1 MHETKSG
8 GGTRV
13 GTDEDHKKWRNAKK
27 VRETKAGIAFV
38 CKRVCDVRPDGWMV
52 RGAKTE

>member
-38 CKRVCDVRPDGWMV
+38 CKRVCHVRPDGLMV